1 MQIWQSLKWH
11 FYFHHAKKKKK
22 TGQTVF
28 DLLRY
33 IMVKTCLHIL
43 QKWIHSLILFPFS
56 FALFCFF
63 FYEEELMRTLWIVA
77 EVAPPVSFRLAL
89 SVLNNCLSIYAAA
102 ANSKSWSVIGPCNI
116 ISWPR
121 SATAYN
127 ISRLCVLTVDGKKVT
142 KSNETEIILT
152 DRIST

>member
-22 TGQTVF
+22 NRTDSFRPFTMHYGENLPTYSSEMNTQLDPVP
-28 DLLRY
+28 
-33 IMVKTCLHIL
+33 L
-43 QKWIHSLILFPFS
+43 Q
-56 FALFCFF
+56 FCFVLFF